1 MGRIRG
7 PWLIVRGGG
16 IGEAA
21 GRLLTASGALR
32 ANLDET
38 TPGWRIENVDYV
50 KFGKTGLGV
59 SRLCIGCMSY
69 GIPDRGPKSRQPAE
83 PRRGTRNA
91 SALRGPGHR
100 RDAVEP
106 AGAGSLDAGLERDR
120 FSPGGEFGKTLDT
133 KFPESDRQIVD
144 QVGAVAAAR
153 GVPRAQVALAWL
165 LQKKGVPHRRC
176 IEAGAFEGRGCG
188 PFAETHD

>member
-1 MGRIRG
+1 
-7 PWLIVRGGG
+7 
-16 IGEAA
+16 
-21 GRLLTASGALR
+21 
-32 ANLDET
+32 
-38 TPGWRIENVDYV
+38 VDYV

-59 SRLCIGCMSY
+59 SRLCIGCMSC

-165 LQKKGVPHRRC
+165 LQKKGVTSPIVGASKPEHLKDAVAALSLKLTTDEAAALERPYVPHGMS
-176 IEAGAFEGRGCG
+176 ASKS
-188 PFAETHD
+188 